1 VTYQRE
7 FTFKDHLGN
16 LRLAYR
22 AGQRRTYA
30 ATLEPDAPTHAR
42 ESQQFDSLSVSP
54 PIAVSTGLA
63 RTGRYAARLNAGG
76 TTPHPLGPLTQLT
89 VQKGDTLFVT
99 APGRYPQATNNNSFA
114 FSLVSFVASLL
125 TPSPGAPT
133 GLDGSRRGG
142 LPLLQVGLSSA
153 TLRALNQLPGGV
165 PKGYL
170 RVLSFNEDSV
180 LVDQRT
186 VQLSAAALGNY
197 ETLSTGPLLVQHN
210 GYVSVYVG
218 NESPADVYFD
228 DLTIEHRQGLQ
239 VQENSYDPFGLDLAG
254 VSSAAPGLHL
264 KNFYQFNGKEN
275 QLDLGLNWNHQDW
288 RFFDYQLGR
297 WHVVDPEIENA
308 QEAWTPYQFGFD
320 NAVRFADADG
330 RNPGGG
336 FGGGFVEGFVGTF
349 TGIRDAAVAAVQSPQ
364 AFASAVAGIAVEGQL
379 PVMMYR
385 AMQQTTAFGT
395 AIAEGNSTE
404 TGRQAGGVAAQLTI
418 AAVTEGAS
426 RAVGTVRGLA
436 RGTAAA
442 EGADASN
449 VRVRHYTSP
458 EGAAAIR
465 KDGAIIPSAAGTAP
479 KGVHVEVGP
488 NFGKANTGH
497 AQTGAP
503 RPAGKGAYVEF
514 DTPKDALHSTTHW
527 VSPTRDGVPL
537 RNTGVVPTDS
547 PLPIQGANPTYHT
560 IQNPTNIY

>member
-1 VTYQRE
+1 
-7 FTFKDHLGN
+7 
-16 LRLAYR
+16 
-22 AGQRRTYA
+22 
-30 ATLEPDAPTHAR
+30 
-42 ESQQFDSLSVSP
+42 LSS
-54 PIAVSTGLA
+54 
-63 RTGRYAARLNAGG
+63 
-76 TTPHPLGPLTQLT
+76 
-89 VQKGDTLFVT
+89 
-99 APGRYPQATNNNSFA
+99 
-114 FSLVSFVASLL
+114 ASLL
-125 TPSPGAPT
+125 G
-133 GLDGSRRGG
+133 
-142 LPLLQVGLSSA
+142 
-153 TLRALNQLPGGV
+153 LNQLPGGV
-165 PKGYL
+165 PKAYL
-170 RVLSFNEDSV
+170 RVLSFSRDSV

-186 VQLSAAALGNY
+186 LQLSAAARNNY
-197 ETLSTGPLLVQHN
+197 QSLSTGPLIVQQD

-228 DLTIEHRQGLQ
+228 DITIEHRQGLQ

-254 VSSAAPGLHL
+254 VSSAAPGLRL

-364 AFASAVAGIAVEGQL
+364 AFASAVAGIAVESQL

-385 AMQQTTAFGT
+385 AMQQTTARGT

-436 RGTAAA
+436 RGTEAVEGEKRAISVATSKSGGHSMVGIQAENGSNVWFHQTA
-442 EGADASN
+442 EGM
-449 VRVRHYTSP
+449 
-458 EGAAAIR
+458 
-465 KDGAIIPSAAGTAP
+465 
-479 KGVHVEVGP
+479 KGVGKVQVGAGKFAWHLDSPGAGFKVNSVQVPAENAANAMAKAKSMVGP
-488 NFGKANTGH
+488 NNYNSVTNSCVTYTQQVLKTAGVKTG
-497 AQTGAP
+497 G
-503 RPAGKGAYVEF
+503 PAIL
-514 DTPKDALHSTTHW
+514 TPNRLQSH
-527 VSPTRDGVPL
+527 
-537 RNTGVVPTDS
+537 
-547 PLPIQGANPTYHT
+547 IQKLG
-560 IQNPTNIY
+560 Q